1 MSASRIDAEKALA
14 KAWQLSKDERFEE
27 AVELCDE
34 VIAHHEDC
42 YDAYSERSCNL
53 HSLGRVTEALR
64 DLEKLIE
71 LRPSSPTAY
80 FRRARWRIE
89 RGEYELALKDLYQVL
104 EFKVEYFDESV
115 RFHLVIALLNTQ
127 RGDDAKR
134 ESEMLS
140 PGFKEFV
147 STPSTLGKTF
157 SREELIL
164 LAQQGGKI

>member
-64 DLEKLIE
+64 DLEPAI
-71 LRPSSPTAY
+71 
-80 FRRARWRIE
+80 
-89 RGEYELALKDLYQVL
+89 
-104 EFKVEYFDESV
+104 
-115 RFHLVIALLNTQ
+115 
-127 RGDDAKR
+127 
-134 ESEMLS
+134 
-140 PGFKEFV
+140 
-147 STPSTLGKTF
+147 
-157 SREELIL
+157 
-164 LAQQGGKI
+164 